1 MAISETDV
9 RLIAKLANLALSDAE
24 ITRMSSELGAI
35 VGYIELLKAV
45 NTDGVEAIANVA
57 GLTNV
62 VRADTPTAMLAAREV
77 LKNAPLANEVA
88 ILVPKAVER

>member
-1 MAISETDV
+1 MLTNIW
-9 RLIAKLANLALSDAE
+9 LY
-24 ITRMSSELGAI
+24 GAI
-35 VGYIELLKAV
+35 VGYIEQLSAV

-62 VRADTPTAMLAAREV
+62 VRADTPAAMLSAREV
-77 LKNAPLANEVA
+77 LANAPLANEVA